1 MDNHKDSS
9 SPAYL
14 GGGFS
19 AGTDNDEITSSIE
32 FNSSTLAVADPATDH
47 TASNITSMGDALIAS
62 RVDTYEHTNRIFSD
76 NAIKAVVLVVACHI
90 ALVMALHLLWHSSSL
105 PLTITPPAA
114 PKINAYTVTAAQL
127 TQWQSTSLAEELPE
141 TETETHLSQQPVE
154 EAQPSPSQS
163 VATTAVEREAT
174 DQVLMPPAL
183 EVIVEAPSLPEAL
196 NEPQPSWMQTT
207 APAKNQYLFDIQQ
220 DRAATVSNDIVEH
233 NVSSFT
239 QSYITQQR
247 NQALDTLVATQ
258 AEQYTA
264 TKTMSALTPD
274 MLVLELPKI
283 DYYDTALTLDNEMDP
298 NRIVKIGDTCYR
310 IAKVPTPLNPHAEN
324 IGFPFNCTGDKIKRA
339 IQAAMTKRLQK
350 MHHPAVKNH

>member
-14 GGGFS
+14 GGRFS
-19 AGTDNDEITSSIE
+19 AVTDNDEITSSIE

-90 ALVMALHLLWHSSSL
+90 ALVMALHLLWHRSSL

-127 TQWQSTSLAEELPE
+127 TQWQSTTLAEELPETETE

-174 DQVLMPPAL
+174 DPALMPPAV
-183 EVIVEAPSLPEAL
+183 EVIAEAPSLPEAL
-196 NEPQPSWMQTT
+196 NEPQPSWMQTA
-207 APAKNQYLFDIQQ
+207 APAKNQYLLTF
-220 DRAATVSNDIVEH
+220 S
-233 NVSSFT
+233 
-239 QSYITQQR
+239 
-247 NQALDTLVATQ
+247 
-258 AEQYTA
+258 
-264 TKTMSALTPD
+264 KTGL
-274 MLVLELPKI
+274 L
-283 DYYDTALTLDNEMDP
+283 
-298 NRIVKIGDTCYR
+298 R
-310 IAKVPTPLNPHAEN
+310 
-324 IGFPFNCTGDKIKRA
+324 
-339 IQAAMTKRLQK
+339 
-350 MHHPAVKNH
+350 